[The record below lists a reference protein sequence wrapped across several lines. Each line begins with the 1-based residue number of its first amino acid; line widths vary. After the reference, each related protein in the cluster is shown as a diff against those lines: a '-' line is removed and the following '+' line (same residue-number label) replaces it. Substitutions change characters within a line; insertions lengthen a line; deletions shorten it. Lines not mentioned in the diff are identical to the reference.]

1 MPLSDNGNMSILHTL
16 GPMRYADTG
25 EPYLYNSYSVT
36 LADPMVYTGV
46 DGRRVVP
53 ASDFI
58 PMSSNLTNLEISLED
73 AKRWLKLEHDLE
85 DPFLADLIPAAKE
98 QAGGFLNRDWTA
110 GSYPHSVRVDVL
122 NIIAYR
128 FEHRG
133 DETSGELPPIPLP
146 GLKKYRL
153 LPGL

>member
-1 MPLSDNGNMSILHTL
+1 MPLSESGNVSLINTL

-25 EPYLYNSYSVT
+25 EVYPYRSYSVT
-36 LADPMVYTGV
+36 LADPMIYVGV

-53 ASDFI
+53 SHEFV
-58 PMSSNLTNLEISLED
+58 PRPSNLKGLEITLQQ
-73 AKRWLKLEHDLE
+73 AKEWLKVEHDL
-85 DPFLADLIPAAKE
+85 DDLFLSMLIPAAKE
-98 QAGGFLNRDWTA
+98 QAGGFLNRDWDP
-110 GSYPHSVRVDVL
+110 GEYPDSVRVDVL

-128 FEHRG
+128 YEHRG